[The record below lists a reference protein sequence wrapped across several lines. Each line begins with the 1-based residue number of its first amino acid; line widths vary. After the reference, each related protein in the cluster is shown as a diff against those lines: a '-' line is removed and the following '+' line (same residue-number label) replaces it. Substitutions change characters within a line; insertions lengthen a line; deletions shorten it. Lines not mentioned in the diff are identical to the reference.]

1 MFAVDQA
8 FSACDLVV
16 LRGEPAAVTWWL
28 AHLGATDATHVGRV
42 CLAGWRAEQ
51 HDPMPIAAISGDG
64 KNVAVLSGFVAN
76 DLQMAQ
82 ILAARGSTS
91 PVSAHVGLAADA
103 VAWLGPQG
111 LGQLRWQGTLAVLHR
126 GLGQIMVARDLFGV
140 GGAYVLH
147 ASQTAQFGGSA
158 GHGVDLV
165 VTRRR
170 RLPAELAQVAKPLP
184 PGLMLL
190 VGDRGL
196 QTARLRPD
204 PSQSAVL
211 ADPDEAAGASGLAAA
226 RAWLADH
233 TLALRAAAHRGLGA
247 SAVATS
253 VVGPPHWW
261 PDPPADVCWLGAD
274 SLGTANSL
282 AVDSAAG
289 PDWYRPPGD
298 PPEPTGHGVADPLR
312 AQRLYRCQVLPE
324 AALAE
329 AREANPTP
337 WLVVPALDPPLL
349 ATWNAWPAVLRDS
362 VVIDERTA

>member
-1 MFAVDQA
+1 MDQA

-42 CLAGWRAEQ
+42 CLAGWRAEP
-51 HDPMPIAAISGDG
+51 HDQMPIAAISGDG

-82 ILAARGSTS
+82 ILATRGSVS

-111 LGQLRWQGTLAVLHR
+111 LGHLRWQGTLAVLHR

-140 GGAYVLH
+140 GGAYVLS
-147 ASQTAQFGGSA
+147 ASQTAQYGGGA

-170 RLPAELAQVAKPLP
+170 RLPAELARMARPLP

-211 ADPDEAAGASGLAAA
+211 ADPDEAAGASGPGAA
-226 RAWLADH
+226 RTWLVEH

-247 SAVATS
+247 AAGTPSAAT
-253 VVGPPHWW
+253 PPNWW
-261 PDPPADVCWLGAD
+261 PAPPGDVCWLGAD
-274 SLGTANSL
+274 SLGHTPSL
-282 AVDSAAG
+282 AAASGPG
-289 PDWYRPPGD
+289 PDWYCPPGD

-324 AALAE
+324 QSLAAV
-329 AREANPTP
+329 RETKPTP

-349 ATWNAWPAVLRDS
+349 ATWNAWPAALRDS
-362 VVIDERTA
+362 VVFDEPPA

>member
-1 MFAVDQA
+1 VDQA
-8 FSACDLVV
+8 FSACDLLV
-16 LRGEPAAVTWWL
+16 LRGDPPAVAWWL
-28 AHLGATDATHVGRV
+28 AHLGATDATHAGQV
-42 CLAGWRAEQ
+42 CLAGWRADQHEQ
-51 HDPMPIAAISGDG
+51 RPIAAISGDG
-64 KNVAVLSGFVAN
+64 KNVAALSGFVAN

-91 PVSAHVGLAADA
+91 PASAHVGLAADA

-140 GGAYVLH
+140 GGAYVLT
-147 ASQTAQFGGSA
+147 ANQTACYGGPA
-158 GHGVDLV
+158 GHRVDLV

-211 ADPDEAAGASGLAAA
+211 ADPDEAAGASDLAAA

-233 TLALRAAAHRGLGA
+233 ALALRAAAHRGLGA
-247 SAVATS
+247 SADTPSTVR
-253 VVGPPHWW
+253 PPAWW

-274 SLGTANSL
+274 SLGNTHSL
-282 AVDSAAG
+282 AAASAAG
-289 PDWYRPPGD
+289 PDWYCPPGD

-324 AALAE
+324 QALAQ

-349 ATWNAWPAVLRDS
+349 ATWNAWPAALRDS
-362 VVIDERTA
+362 VVFDEHPA